1 LEKKKTDS
9 AYLKIQPGDE
19 KVPVVIDDYGK
30 VLNATYKHGKYMEQ
44 GVKYGGVSDL
54 TASIS
59 KKGYV
64 FTHGETQIT

>member
-30 VLNATYKHGKYMEQ
+30 VLNATYKHGKYMER
-44 GVKYGGVSDL
+44 GVK
-54 TASIS
+54 
-59 KKGYV
+59 
-64 FTHGETQIT
+64 